1 MTESESTWTSAGPAG
16 PARASRRRKG
26 RPLEM
31 APDELLHRI
40 RGLGEQGGL
49 FRVHVD
55 HPALYARARRLF
67 GSWAGALERAGL
79 DHAGAL
85 TEARRRSVA
94 ARRAR
99 DPKVE
104 GR

>member
-1 MTESESTWTSAGPAG
+1 MTENESTWMMSEPAA

-31 APDELLHRI
+31 ARDEVLRRI
-40 RGLGEQGGL
+40 RRLGEQGEL
-49 FRVHVD
+49 FRVHLD
-55 HPALYARARRLF
+55 HPALYARARRQF
-67 GSWAGALERAGL
+67 GSWAGALAQAGL

-85 TEARRRSVA
+85 AEARRRSVA
-94 ARRAR
+94 ARRVR
-99 DPKVE
+99 DRSMD